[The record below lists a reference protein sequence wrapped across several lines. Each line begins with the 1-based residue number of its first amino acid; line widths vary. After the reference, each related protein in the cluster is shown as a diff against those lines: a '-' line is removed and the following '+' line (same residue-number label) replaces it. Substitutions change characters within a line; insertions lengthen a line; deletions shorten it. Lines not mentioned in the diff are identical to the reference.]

1 MTTFAHISDT
11 HIRNVKYHE
20 EYRKVFADIYESLEN
35 EKPDYIIHSGVIA
48 HT

>member
-20 EYRKVFADIYESLEN
+20 EYRKVFKDIYETAKIRSRFDSW
-35 EKPDYIIHSGVIA
+35 PPF
-48 HT
+48 